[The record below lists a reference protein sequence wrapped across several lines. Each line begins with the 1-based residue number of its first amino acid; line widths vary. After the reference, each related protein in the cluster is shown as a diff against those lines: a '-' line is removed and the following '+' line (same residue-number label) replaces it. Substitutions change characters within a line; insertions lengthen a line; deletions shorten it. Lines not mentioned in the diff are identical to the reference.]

1 MSKTKKTTEEKPT
14 DQQDF
19 WETDNVMDLQTLKKL
34 IRQREIKEKLNV
46 DVFLRD
52 LVGKRLLLV
61 GIEEADRGLIL
72 IFKEYINDQK
82 TIRAYTNSRVILKDL
97 PLYKKMLS
105 LTKGFYVNI
114 VKKVSKSGN
123 EYITLS

>member
-1 MSKTKKTTEEKPT
+1 MSKTNKQIEE
-14 DQQDF
+14 QQDF
-19 WETDNVMDLQTLKKL
+19 WETDNVMDLATLKKL
-34 IRQREIKEKLNV
+34 IRQKELKEKLNV
-46 DVFLRD
+46 DVFLKD

-61 GIEEADRGLIL
+61 GIEEADKGLVL
-72 IFKEYINDQK
+72 IFKEHITDQN

-114 VKKVSKSGN
+114 VKKVSKTGN
-123 EYITLS
+123 EYVTLS